1 MKSIFQIILT
11 WSDVWALLLPMLV
24 LWLNKKPPS
33 YLKPIIFYL
42 WIALFLNLFAD
53 VIGDFRKPLHLPREL
68 QSNNFLYNIH
78 SIVRFMCFST
88 FFIRLQQPFLTV
100 FKKIVPVLSLLFVLI
115 NFSFFENFYNS
126 GHLSGRL
133 LATEAFLLLL
143 YCLQYYLYQL
153 REEELEF
160 SREPHFWVATGLSIY
175 VVINFFIFL
184 FYVPM
189 FDTNPKLADKMWDY
203 HNIAYIIFCL
213 FLAKAFYVPARR

>member
-24 LWLNKKPPS
+24 LWLNKKLPS

-184 FYVPM
+184 F
-189 FDTNPKLADKMWDY
+189 
-203 HNIAYIIFCL
+203 
-213 FLAKAFYVPARR
+213 